1 MEYQASMSE
10 RKYKPKATRIEYT
23 AALERF
29 FKTNTSFERNK
40 LLEISG
46 NTEVIQKHFSNCTS
60 TTFPEIDCEDLPY
73 EDNTYDCVVMFQV
86 LEHTKRPWLCVEET
100 YRVLKPGGI
109 AIFSAPFIYQV
120 HDWPGDYFRFTID
133 GLISMAESAGYN
145 ERVWT
150 HKAGNDLMI
159 KHMIDNPDDR
169 RSPKFISLAKK
180 FKRKKDLYY
189 LISTVIMRK

>member
-1 MEYQASMSE
+1 MKE
-10 RKYKPKATRIEYT
+10 KKATRIEYT
-23 AALERF
+23 AALEKF
-29 FKTNTSFERNK
+29 FANNNNFERNK

-46 NTEVIQKHFSNCTS
+46 KTDFIHNKFQNCTS
-60 TTFPEIDCEDLPY
+60 TKFPEIDSEDLPY
-73 EDNTYDCVVMFQV
+73 KDNTYDCVLMFQV

-133 GLISMAESAGYN
+133 GLISMSESAGYSKTL
-145 ERVWT
+145 WT

-159 KHMIDNPDDR
+159 KHMIDKPEDR
-169 RSPKFISLAKK
+169 RSPKFVSLAKN
-180 FKRKKDLYY
+180 FKRNKDLYY
-189 LISTVIMRK
+189 LISTVIMQK

>member
-1 MEYQASMSE
+1 MSE

-29 FKTNTSFERNK
+29 FKTNNTFERNK

-46 NTEVIQKHFSNCTS
+46 NTEVIQKHFDDCTS
-60 TTFPEIDCEDLPY
+60 TSFPEIDCEDLPY